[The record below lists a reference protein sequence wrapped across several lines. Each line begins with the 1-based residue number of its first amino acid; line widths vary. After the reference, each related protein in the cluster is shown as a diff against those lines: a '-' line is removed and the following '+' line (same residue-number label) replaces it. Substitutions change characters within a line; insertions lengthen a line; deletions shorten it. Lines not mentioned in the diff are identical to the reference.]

1 MFGNNLTIIAV
12 AFMAAISVGGVG
24 YVLLYP
30 FLSGEARAN
39 KRMARVAGGQKGRA
53 TRSQANVERH
63 GRDQRR
69 KQMQR
74 TLIEL
79 EENHKK
85 KKKRITLRD
94 AITHAGLSITI
105 PAFWVMS
112 LTCGLFFGFVALLGG
127 LQWQIAL
134 CAVFA
139 MALGLPRWFLGYL
152 KKRRQAKF
160 LNEFANAI
168 DVIVR
173 GIRAGLPVNDTL
185 RVISQESPDPVGP
198 EFEQVIEGQ
207 KLGVP
212 LEQGLERMYERMPL
226 SEVNFMAI
234 VVAIQQKSGGN
245 LGEALSNL
253 SKVLRDRKKM
263 QAKIRSMSQEAKTSA
278 AIIGALPPSIM
289 ILVYLTSP
297 DYIELLWT
305 EQMGQMMLA
314 GSAFWML
321 CGVLVMKKMINFDF

>member
-1 MFGNNLTIIAV
+1 MFGDTTIIIAV
-12 AFMAAISVGGVG
+12 AFMAAISVGGIG

-30 FLSGEARAN
+30 VLSGEARAN
-39 KRMARVAGGQKGRA
+39 KRMAKVASGEKGRA
-53 TRSQANVERH
+53 ARSTANLEKH

-69 KQMQR
+69 RQMHK
-74 TLIEL
+74 TLKEM
-79 EENHKK
+79 ESNQKK
-85 KKKRITLRD
+85 KKKRVTLKALITQ
-94 AITHAGLSITI
+94 AGLSISVMM
-105 PAFWVMS
+105 FWLLSM
-112 LTCGLFFGFVALLGG
+112 TCGLVFGFVTLLGG
-127 LQWQIAL
+127 LSWQIAL
-134 CAVFA
+134 CAAFA
-139 MALGLPRWFLGYL
+139 ASLGLPRWFLNHL

-160 LNEFANAI
+160 LDEFANAI

-212 LEQGLERMYERMPL
+212 LDQGLERMYDRMPL

-234 VVAIQQKSGGN
+234 VVAIQSKSGGN

-253 SKVLRDRKKM
+253 AKVLRDRKKM
-263 QAKIRSMSQEAKTSA
+263 QGKIRSMSQEAKSSA

-289 ILVYLTSP
+289 GLVYLTTP
-297 DYIELLWT
+297 DYIALLWT
-305 EQMGQMMLA
+305 EELGQMMLA
-314 GSAFWML
+314 GSALWMF
-321 CGVLVMKKMINFDF
+321 CGVMVMRKMINFDF